1 MSTMTKTST
10 SFSESR
16 YKKKSTPEGALIPQ
30 DNGTTSG
37 EKSEAE
43 RLFDRIGTGSAR
55 AIQRPKDAKVDR
67 QLRRLIADANHSGND
82 CIINDGNG
90 YYRPGDE
97 DEAEFEAYCAIQRR
111 KAWQI
116 LHRINRMEKVFNRRY
131 QVNE

>member
-1 MSTMTKTST
+1 MIPKN
-10 SFSESR
+10 
-16 YKKKSTPEGALIPQ
+16 KKSTPEGALIPQ

-82 CIINDGNG
+82 CIISGSTG
-90 YYRPGDE
+90 YYRPE
-97 DEAEFEAYCAIQRR
+97 DDDSVEAEIYFASERHRARAILR
-111 KAWQI
+111 KV
-116 LHRINRMEKVFNRRY
+116 RRMEDVYNRRY
-131 QVNE
+131 QEWESEY